1 MNKSKKILIIEDE
14 SSLLRALKDKFERNG
29 IMVTYA
35 VDGEEGLAM
44 IEKDKPQLVLL
55 DLILPKMS
63 GETILR
69 KMKENKETRNIPVV
83 VLSAKADD
91 ATVINCLN
99 NLGADDYMVKSDF
112 TLEQVLDKISKYIK

>member
-1 MNKSKKILIIEDE
+1 MAKVKKILIIEDE
-14 SSLLRALKDKFERNG
+14 SSLLRALRDKFERNG

-35 VDGEEGLAM
+35 VNGEEGLAM

-69 KMKENKETRNIPVV
+69 KMKENKATKNIPVV

-112 TLEQVLDKISKYIK
+112 TLEQVLGKINKYIN